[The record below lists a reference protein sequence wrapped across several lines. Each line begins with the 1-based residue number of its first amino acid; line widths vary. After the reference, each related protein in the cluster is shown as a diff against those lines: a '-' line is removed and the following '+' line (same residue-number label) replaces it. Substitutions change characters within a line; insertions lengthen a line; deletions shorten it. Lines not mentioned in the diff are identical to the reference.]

1 MQAAI
6 QTALFARLNGAS
18 LGATVVDYMP
28 QVADGGSDVGFPY
41 VVMGRIIFTESD
53 TQTRNGGA
61 FVARIHTHTRDG
73 SMVGCKA
80 IQDAIFAAL
89 HRSELTVT
97 GANNFSLLRTD
108 TDTQHMGDEKVHGI
122 CEFRGLIETS

>member
-53 TQTRNGGA
+53 TQTRNGGT

-80 IQDAIFAAL
+80 I
-89 HRSELTVT
+89 RSEEHTSELQSRQYLVCR
-97 GANNFSLLRTD
+97 LLLEKKKSRD
-108 TDTQHMGDEKVHGI
+108 ETQ
-122 CEFRGLIETS
+122 